1 MELPWDFFQWTS
13 GWDTTLPMLGEQVLS
28 LVGELESHVPQSTEG
43 GNRE

>member
-1 MELPWDFFQWTS
+1 MGLSQWTS
-13 GWDTTLPMLGEQVLS
+13 GWDTTLLS